1 MKYLC
6 APQNGGLCKCT
17 IVNFT
22 VGAFICHFFFPTV
35 LVIQKAYRQ
44 NVSGFNFGEQRWRA
58 RVGIASS
65 NFEKNGSY
73 ELVW

>member
-6 APQNGGLCKCT
+6 VPQNGVLCKCT

-22 VGAFICHFFFPTV
+22 VGAFIRHFFFPTV

-44 NVSGFNFGEQRWRA
+44 NVSGFNFEEQRWRA
-58 RVGIASS
+58 RVDIASS

-73 ELVW
+73 